1 MNINGINANN
11 NLIDVNNVNK
21 VSADL
26 FAALKKKSVDYSKQ
40 DLTRFTRATLGV
52 DLYSQKTDINVQRQI
67 AITNSGAFQNNMN
80 LQSVQA
86 LNSFAAQNLY
96 ANSVQNAVGGKMTIA
111 QTPAEIEFVSRT
123 EDVSNLI
130 NVFETDKDK
139 KDSNPFAFDT
149 FTPERSQKQE
159 A

>member
-1 MNINGINANN
+1 MNISGLNANN
-11 NLIDVNNVNK
+11 NLIDANSINK

-52 DLYSQKTDINVQRQI
+52 DLYSQKTDLNVQRQI

-96 ANSVQNAVGGKMTIA
+96 ANNVVGGKMTIA
-111 QTPAEIEFVSRT
+111 QNPAEIEFVSKT
-123 EDVSNLI
+123 EDVSNIL

>member
-67 AITNSGAFQNNMN
+67 AITNSGAFQNNMT

-86 LNSFAAQNLY
+86 LNSFAAQNL
-96 ANSVQNAVGGKMTIA
+96 
-111 QTPAEIEFVSRT
+111 
-123 EDVSNLI
+123 
-130 NVFETDKDK
+130 
-139 KDSNPFAFDT
+139 
-149 FTPERSQKQE
+149 
-159 A
+159 

>member
-1 MNINGINANN
+1 MNINGLNSNN
-11 NLIDVNNVNK
+11 NFIDAT
-21 VSADL
+21 SAAKLSNDL
-26 FAALKKKSVDYSKQ
+26 FNALSKKTVDIQKQ

-52 DLYSQKTDINVQRQI
+52 DLYSQKTDLNVQRQI

-96 ANSVQNAVGGKMTIA
+96 ANNVQNAVGGKMTIA
-111 QTPAEIEFVSRT
+111 QNPAEIEFVSKT
-123 EDVSNLI
+123 EDVSNIL

>member
-1 MNINGINANN
+1 
-11 NLIDVNNVNK
+11 
-21 VSADL
+21 
-26 FAALKKKSVDYSKQ
+26 
-40 DLTRFTRATLGV
+40 
-52 DLYSQKTDINVQRQI
+52 
-67 AITNSGAFQNNMN
+67 MN

-111 QTPAEIEFVSRT
+111 QNPAEIEFVSRT